1 MQFNDRN
8 HMADPLTLITISGS
22 LRHGSYNTAL
32 LENLHELA
40 PGGLRFKRLEIRD
53 LPVYNGDLEVDG
65 VPPDGVRALQ
75 REIRASDG
83 LIFATPEYNHGIP
96 GSLKNAIDWLSR
108 GPAPHGLYGVPSAM
122 LGASDGTIGT
132 TRAQSALRQTLAALN
147 SPAMPFPQVLVARA
161 QDKIDAQGRITND
174 GTRDFIRAWLVE
186 VERWMR
192 RFPRSE
198 RNPA

>member
-1 MQFNDRN
+1 
-8 HMADPLTLITISGS
+8 MAEPLTLVTISGS
-22 LRHGSYNTAL
+22 LRTGSYNTAL
-32 LENLHELA
+32 LDNLPGLA
-40 PGGLRFKRLEIRD
+40 PEGLQFRRLEIRN

-65 VPPDGVRALQ
+65 LPPEMVRALQ
-75 REIRASDG
+75 REIRSSDG
-83 LIFATPEYNHGIP
+83 LVIATPEYNHGIP

-161 QDKIDAQGRITND
+161 QDKLDASGSITND
-174 GTRDFIRAWLVE
+174 ATRDFIRNWLVE

-192 RFPRSE
+192 RFPRTE
-198 RNPA
+198 RAAA